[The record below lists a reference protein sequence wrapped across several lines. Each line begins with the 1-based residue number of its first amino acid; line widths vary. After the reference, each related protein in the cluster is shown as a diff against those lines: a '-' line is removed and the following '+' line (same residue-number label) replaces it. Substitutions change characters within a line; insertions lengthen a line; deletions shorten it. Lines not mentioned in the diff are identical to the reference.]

1 MKGNNLALMA
11 EKSEYRM
18 VFSLSSPVIL
28 SLLVQGLYNLVDSIF
43 LSRLGEDVLSAVSL
57 AFVFQSLCTSFFSGI
72 ATGINALVSRALG
85 AERKD
90 SAQNYVA
97 SGFAIQGLLCIAVM
111 FIGIFGVRFYFSLS
125 TSNVNVITNGV
136 EYLQPLLCFSI
147 FSCSQITFERLLQAV
162 GMAKY
167 MFCSQLL
174 GTIINFILD
183 PILIFGLLGFPKLG
197 VLGASIATLIGQA
210 CAAGLAVYFNVL
222 KNKIIFDAF
231 KFKIKKRFIKDICWI
246 GLPTSSVG
254 IAGAIGN
261 YYMNIVLIDYMSTAN
276 AAFGI
281 YTKLQEVALMPTQ
294 GFGAGLVTQLSFFYG
309 RRNMYKIRRSLI
321 AGTVLIE
328 IWSLICFCCFFFL
341 PELLMMPFSPTEQML
356 RIGIPC
362 FKIIGTTYIVSGA
375 MIALN
380 SFFQSIGK
388 SIFSIAISV
397 SRQILVRIPVAAFL
411 AQFGNINLIWIC
423 WPVSE
428 IASDAVSLTF
438 FIYAYKKLK
447 KRIAGEVNE

>member
-1 MKGNNLALMA
+1 MA

-18 VFSLSSPVIL
+18 VFLLSSPVIL

-72 ATGINALVSRALG
+72 ATGINALVSRAIG
-85 AERKD
+85 ADNKD
-90 SAQNYVA
+90 RAQNYVA
-97 SGFAIQGLLCIAVM
+97 SGVVIQILLCIVVM
-111 FIGIFGVRFYFSLS
+111 FIGFFWTRFYFFSS
-125 TSNVNVITNGV
+125 TSNINVITNGV
-136 EYLQPLLCFSI
+136 EYLQPLLCFSF

-174 GTIINFILD
+174 GTAINFILD
-183 PILIFGLLGFPKLG
+183 PVLIFGLLGFPKLG

-210 CAAGLAVYFNVL
+210 SAAGLAVYFNVS
-222 KNKIIFDAF
+222 KNKVIFESF
-231 KFKIKKRFIKDICWI
+231 RFKIKKVFIKEICWI

-276 AAFGI
+276 AAFGV

-309 RRNMYKIRRSLI
+309 SRNMYKIKRSLI

-328 IWSLICFCCFFFL
+328 IWSLICFCCFFFI
-341 PELLMMPFSPTEQML
+341 PELLMMPFSPTEQMIE
-356 RIGIPC
+356 IGIPC
-362 FKIIGTTYIVSGA
+362 FRIIGTTYLVSGA
-375 MIALN
+375 MLALN
-380 SFFQSIGK
+380 SFFQAIGK

-411 AQFGNINLIWIC
+411 VQFSNIDLIWLC

-428 IASDAVSLTF
+428 VASDAVSLTF
-438 FIYAYKKLK
+438 FVYAYRKLK
-447 KRIAGEVNE
+447 RQIAGELNE

>member
-1 MKGNNLALMA
+1 MA

-18 VFSLSSPVIL
+18 VFLLSSPVIL

-72 ATGINALVSRALG
+72 ATGINALVSRAIG
-85 AERKD
+85 ADNKD
-90 SAQNYVA
+90 RAQNYVA
-97 SGFAIQGLLCIAVM
+97 SGVVIQILLCIVVM
-111 FIGIFGVRFYFSLS
+111 FIGFFGTRFYFFSS

-136 EYLQPLLCFSI
+136 EYLQPLLCFSF

-174 GTIINFILD
+174 GTAINFILD
-183 PILIFGLLGFPKLG
+183 PVLIFGLLGFPKLG

-210 CAAGLAVYFNVL
+210 SAAGLAVYFNVS
-222 KNKIIFDAF
+222 KNKVIFESF
-231 KFKIKKRFIKDICWI
+231 RFKIKKVFIKEICWI

-276 AAFGI
+276 AAFGV

-309 RRNMYKIRRSLI
+309 SRNMYKIKRSLI

-328 IWSLICFCCFFFL
+328 IWSLICFCCFFFI
-341 PELLMMPFSPTEQML
+341 PELLMMPFSPTEQMIE
-356 RIGIPC
+356 IGIPC
-362 FKIIGTTYIVSGA
+362 FRIIGTTYLVSGA
-375 MIALN
+375 MLALN
-380 SFFQSIGK
+380 SFFQAIGK

-411 AQFGNINLIWIC
+411 VQFSNIDLIWLC

-428 IASDAVSLTF
+428 VASDAVSLTF
-438 FIYAYKKLK
+438 FVYAYRKLK
-447 KRIAGEVNE
+447 RQIAGELNE

>member
-1 MKGNNLALMA
+1 MKGNKLALMA

-18 VFSLSSPVIL
+18 VFLLSSPVIL

-72 ATGINALVSRALG
+72 ATGINALVSRAIG
-85 AERKD
+85 ADNKD
-90 SAQNYVA
+90 RAQNYVA
-97 SGFAIQGLLCIAVM
+97 SGVVIQILLCIVVM
-111 FIGIFGVRFYFSLS
+111 FIGFFGTRFYFFSS

-136 EYLQPLLCFSI
+136 EYLQPLLCFSF

-174 GTIINFILD
+174 GTAINFILD
-183 PILIFGLLGFPKLG
+183 PVLIFGLLGFPKLG

-210 CAAGLAVYFNVL
+210 SAAGLAVYFNVS
-222 KNKIIFDAF
+222 KNKVIFESF
-231 KFKIKKRFIKDICWI
+231 RFKIKKVFIKEICWI

-276 AAFGI
+276 AAFGV

-309 RRNMYKIRRSLI
+309 SRNMYKIKRSLI

-328 IWSLICFCCFFFL
+328 IWSLICFCCFFFI
-341 PELLMMPFSPTEQML
+341 PELLMMPFSPTEQMIE
-356 RIGIPC
+356 IGIPC
-362 FKIIGTTYIVSGA
+362 FRIIGTTYLVSGA
-375 MIALN
+375 MLALN
-380 SFFQSIGK
+380 SFFQAIGK

-411 AQFGNINLIWIC
+411 VQFSNIDLIWLC

-428 IASDAVSLTF
+428 VASDAVSLTF
-438 FIYAYKKLK
+438 FVYAYRKLK
-447 KRIAGEVNE
+447 RQIAGELNE

>member
-1 MKGNNLALMA
+1 MA

-18 VFSLSSPVIL
+18 VFLLSSPVIL
-28 SLLVQGLYNLVDSIF
+28 SLLVQGLYNQVDSIF

-72 ATGINALVSRALG
+72 ATGINALVSRAIG
-85 AERKD
+85 ADNKD
-90 SAQNYVA
+90 RAQNYVA
-97 SGFAIQGLLCIAVM
+97 SGVVIQILLCIVVM
-111 FIGIFGVRFYFSLS
+111 FIGFFGTRFYFFSS

-136 EYLQPLLCFSI
+136 EYLQPLLCFSF

-174 GTIINFILD
+174 GTAINFILD
-183 PILIFGLLGFPKLG
+183 PVLIFGLLGFPKLG

-210 CAAGLAVYFNVL
+210 SAAGLAVYFNVS
-222 KNKIIFDAF
+222 KNKVIFESF
-231 KFKIKKRFIKDICWI
+231 RFKIKKVFIKEICWI

-276 AAFGI
+276 AAFGV

-309 RRNMYKIRRSLI
+309 SRNMYKIKRSLI

-328 IWSLICFCCFFFL
+328 IWSLICFCCFFFI
-341 PELLMMPFSPTEQML
+341 PELLMMPFSPTEQMIE
-356 RIGIPC
+356 IGIPC
-362 FKIIGTTYIVSGA
+362 FRIIGTTYLVSGA
-375 MIALN
+375 MLALN
-380 SFFQSIGK
+380 SFFQAIGK

-411 AQFGNINLIWIC
+411 VQFSNIDLIWLC

-428 IASDAVSLTF
+428 VASDAVSLTF
-438 FIYAYKKLK
+438 FVYAYRKLK
-447 KRIAGEVNE
+447 RQIAGELNE